1 MGALGDQVVYGR
13 ATNEVYDLRWGHDLA
28 SRISGQ
34 IKTEIGR
41 IRASPPLI
49 PIVSGASRYEDVV
62 QSYRVDDGGP
72 PFRIRPNK
80 KLAPIKISSG
90 FVLAQQQF
98 SDELLATRLAL
109 RPASDLAFAEDAIL
123 LHGKRAKETLPGL
136 DFEDENR
143 TLDEQE
149 GLFLREARPLPAKR
163 DIFESILKA
172 LEVLQENKQHGPYCV
187 VVSPDL
193 HREAITPVESGTTPR
208 IDPIL
213 PQLREHGFRF
223 TEAAR
228 PRTGVAFSLGGGA
241 LDMLIPWD
249 SHVECRKVEGDA
261 TFVVVQQFRLRI
273 NDPRAVVPLS

>member
-1 MGALGDQVVYGR
+1 VICNELAESNGTEGVMGALEDQVVYGR

-28 SRISGQ
+28 NGISGQ
-34 IKTEIGR
+34 IKSEIGR

-98 SDELLATRLAL
+98 SDELLAARLAL

-136 DFEDENR
+136 DFEDEKQDPGR
-143 TLDEQE
+143 TRRVVFE
-149 GLFLREARPLPAKR
+149 G
-163 DIFESILKA
+163 
-172 LEVLQENKQHGPYCV
+172 G
-187 VVSPDL
+187 
-193 HREAITPVESGTTPR
+193 
-208 IDPIL
+208 
-213 PQLREHGFRF
+213 
-223 TEAAR
+223 EAA
-228 PRTGVAFSLGGGA
+228 S
-241 LDMLIPWD
+241 
-249 SHVECRKVEGDA
+249 C
-261 TFVVVQQFRLRI
+261 
-273 NDPRAVVPLS
+273 